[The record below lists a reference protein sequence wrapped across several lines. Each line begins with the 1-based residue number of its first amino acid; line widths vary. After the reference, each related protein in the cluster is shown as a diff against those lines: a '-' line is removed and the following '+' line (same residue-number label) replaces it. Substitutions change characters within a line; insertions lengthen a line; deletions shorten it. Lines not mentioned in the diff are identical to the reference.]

1 MGNKRI
7 QIISGIF
14 AVQKIKKQ
22 SKINKCIHNNTE
34 QKFQTISTREGYKET

>member
-14 AVQKIKKQ
+14 AVQKSKKQ
-22 SKINKCIHNNTE
+22 SKIKKWIHNNTE
-34 QKFQTISTREGYKET
+34 KNNMGIE